1 MKPKL
6 FAIFALYC
14 AMMLAAGCSGEPAEQ
29 EIVDPE
35 NAEQIFVG
43 NDEAESGPD
52 FLRSEFTSSDNY
64 TLTIV
69 EHTTHASSEFCLL
82 RTPNGNLCLIASGA
96 QESCA
101 LSGYRIDYNSDGKV
115 KCVSYLGRLDEDEYR
130 KFDGNN
136 GDVEIMKRW
145 LETSRHSDN
154 SINFEIERDE
164 EGNVAKVGNLEV
176 PYGFTAKYY
185 LSQWGPFWV
194 SDIDGDC
201 IGFFVELI
209 DNDIEGSS
217 VNYLYMDNHLIAEKA
232 YWKGTF
238 IKARTYN
245 HRGCMVAKYDD
256 RNINLLDQTFYDYS
270 ETPRWYID
278 ESK

>member
-6 FAIFALYC
+6 FAFFALC
-14 AMMLAAGCSGEPAEQ
+14 AMTLAAGCSGHPAGL
-29 EIVDPE
+29 VDPE

-43 NDEAESGPD
+43 DGEAESGPD

-96 QESCA
+96 QEACG
-101 LSGYRIDYNSDGKV
+101 LSGYRIDYNPDGKV
-115 KCVSYLGRLDEDEYR
+115 KCVSYLGYLDEDEYR
-130 KFDGNN
+130 KLDGNN
-136 GDVEIMKRW
+136 GNVEIMKRW

-194 SDIDGDC
+194 SDIDGGC
-201 IGFFVELI
+201 ISFFVELI
-209 DNDIEGSS
+209 DNNIEGSS

-245 HRGCMVAKYDD
+245 HMGCMVKTYTD
-256 RNINLLDQTFYDYS
+256 RNINLLDQTFYDFTDTS
-270 ETPRWYID
+270 RWYVD
-278 ESK
+278 EK

>member
-6 FAIFALYC
+6 FAIFALC
-14 AMMLAAGCSGEPAEQ
+14 AMMLAAGCSGDPAGL
-29 EIVDPE
+29 VDPE

-101 LSGYRIDYNSDGKV
+101 LSGYRIDYNPDGKV
-115 KCVSYLGRLDEDEYR
+115 KCVSYLGYLDEDEYR
-130 KFDGNN
+130 KLDGNN

-154 SINFEIERDE
+154 NINFEIERDE
-164 EGNVAKVGNLEV
+164 EGNVAKVGSLEV

-194 SDIDGDC
+194 SDIDGGC

-245 HRGCMVAKYDD
+245 YRGCMVETYTD
-256 RNINLLDQTFYDYS
+256 RNINLLDQTYYDFS
-270 ETPRWYID
+270 DSPRWYVD
-278 ESK
+278 EK

>member
-14 AMMLAAGCSGEPAEQ
+14 AMMLAAGCSGEPAGL
-29 EIVDPE
+29 VDPE

-96 QESCA
+96 QESCG
-101 LSGYRIDYNSDGKV
+101 LSGYRIDYNPDGKV
-115 KCVSYLGRLDEDEYR
+115 KCVSYLGYLNEDEYY

-194 SDIDGDC
+194 SDIDGGC
-201 IGFFVELI
+201 ISFFVELI
-209 DNDIEGSS
+209 DNNIEGSS

-245 HRGCMVAKYDD
+245 YMGCMVETYTD
-256 RNINLLDQTFYDYS
+256 RNINLLEQTFYDFTD
-270 ETPRWYID
+270 TPRWYID
-278 ESK
+278 EK

>member
-6 FAIFALYC
+6 FAFFALC
-14 AMMLAAGCSGEPAEQ
+14 AMMLAAGCSGDPAGL
-29 EIVDPE
+29 VDPE

-96 QESCA
+96 QESCG
-101 LSGYRIDYNSDGKV
+101 LSGYRIDYNPDGKV
-115 KCVSYLGRLDEDEYR
+115 KCVSYLGYLDEDEYR
-130 KFDGNN
+130 KLDGNN
-136 GDVEIMKRW
+136 GNVEIMKRW

-164 EGNVAKVGNLEV
+164 EGNVAKVGSLEV

-194 SDIDGDC
+194 SDIDGGC

-245 HRGCMVAKYDD
+245 CRGCMVETYTD
-256 RNINLLDQTFYDYS
+256 RNINLLDQTFYDFTDS
-270 ETPRWYID
+270 PRWYID
-278 ESK
+278 EK

>member
-6 FAIFALYC
+6 FAIFALC
-14 AMMLAAGCSGEPAEQ
+14 AMMLAAGCSGDPAGL
-29 EIVDPE
+29 VDPE

-96 QESCA
+96 QEACG
-101 LSGYRIDYNSDGKV
+101 LSGYRIDYNPDGKV
-115 KCVSYLGRLDEDEYR
+115 KCVSYLGRLDEDEYY

-136 GDVEIMKRW
+136 GNVEIMKRW

-154 SINFEIERDE
+154 NINFEIERDE

-194 SDIDGDC
+194 SDIDGGC

-217 VNYLYMDNHLIAEKA
+217 VNYLYMDNHLIDEKD

-238 IKARTYN
+238 IKARTYD
-245 HRGCMVAKYDD
+245 HRGCMVETYTD
-256 RNINLLDQTFYDYS
+256 RNINLLDQTFYDFTD
-270 ETPRWYID
+270 TPRWYIN
-278 ESK
+278 EK

>member
-6 FAIFALYC
+6 FAIFALC
-14 AMMLAAGCSGEPAEQ
+14 AMMLAAGCSGDPAGL
-29 EIVDPE
+29 VDPE

-115 KCVSYLGRLDEDEYR
+115 KCVSYLGRLDEDEYY

-136 GDVEIMKRW
+136 GNVEIMKRW

-194 SDIDGDC
+194 NDIDGGC

-245 HRGCMVAKYDD
+245 YMGCMVETYTD
-256 RNINLLDQTFYDYS
+256 RNINLLEQTFYDFS
-270 ETPRWYID
+270 GSSRWYVD
-278 ESK
+278 EK

>member
-6 FAIFALYC
+6 FAIFALC
-14 AMMLAAGCSGEPAEQ
+14 AMMLAAGCSGDPAGL
-29 EIVDPE
+29 VDPE

-115 KCVSYLGRLDEDEYR
+115 KCVSYLGRLDEDEYY

-136 GDVEIMKRW
+136 GNVEIMKRW

-154 SINFEIERDE
+154 NINFEIERDE

-194 SDIDGDC
+194 SDIDGGC
-201 IGFFVELI
+201 ISFFVELI
-209 DNDIEGSS
+209 DNNIEGSS

-245 HRGCMVAKYDD
+245 YMGCMVETYTD
-256 RNINLLDQTFYDYS
+256 RNINLLDQTFYDFTD
-270 ETPRWYID
+270 TPRWYIN
-278 ESK
+278 EK

>member
-6 FAIFALYC
+6 FAFFALC
-14 AMMLAAGCSGEPAEQ
+14 AMTLAAGCSGDPAEQ

-43 NDEAESGPD
+43 DGETESGPD
-52 FLRSEFTSSDNY
+52 FLCSEFTSSDNY

-101 LSGYRIDYNSDGKV
+101 LSGYRIDYNPDGKV
-115 KCVSYLGRLDEDEYR
+115 KCVSYLGYLDEDEYD
-130 KFDGNN
+130 KLDGND
-136 GDVEIMKRW
+136 GDVEVMKRW

-176 PYGFTAKYY
+176 PFGFTAKYY
-185 LSQWGPFWV
+185 LSQWGPFWT
-194 SDIDGDC
+194 SDINGGC

-209 DNDIEGSS
+209 DNNIEGSS

-245 HRGCMVAKYDD
+245 YMGCMVETYTD
-256 RNINLLDQTFYDYS
+256 RNINLLDQTYDDFTD
-270 ETPRWYID
+270 TPRWYVD
-278 ESK
+278 EK

>member
-14 AMMLAAGCSGEPAEQ
+14 AMMLAAGCSGEPAGL
-29 EIVDPE
+29 VDPE

-96 QESCA
+96 QEACG
-101 LSGYRIDYNSDGKV
+101 LSGYRIDYNPDGKV
-115 KCVSYLGRLDEDEYR
+115 KCVSYLGRLDEDEYY

-136 GDVEIMKRW
+136 GNVEIMKRW

-194 SDIDGDC
+194 SDIDGGC
-201 IGFFVELI
+201 ISFFVELI
-209 DNDIEGSS
+209 DNNIEGSS

-245 HRGCMVAKYDD
+245 YMGCMVETYTD
-256 RNINLLDQTFYDYS
+256 RNINLLDQTFYDFTD
-270 ETPRWYID
+270 TPRWYIN
-278 ESK
+278 EK

>member
-14 AMMLAAGCSGEPAEQ
+14 AMMLAAGCSGDPAEQ

-96 QESCA
+96 QEACG
-101 LSGYRIDYNSDGKV
+101 LSGYRIDYNPDGKV
-115 KCVSYLGRLDEDEYR
+115 KCVSYLGYLDEDEYR
-130 KFDGNN
+130 KLHGNN
-136 GDVEIMKRW
+136 GNVEIMKRW

-194 SDIDGDC
+194 SDIDGGC

-209 DNDIEGSS
+209 DNNIEGSS

-245 HRGCMVAKYDD
+245 DMGCMVETYTD
-256 RNINLLDQTFYDYS
+256 RNINLLDQTFYDFTD
-270 ETPRWYID
+270 TPRWYVD
-278 ESK
+278 EK

>member
-1 MKPKL
+1 MKSKL

-43 NDEAESGPD
+43 YDETELGPD
-52 FLRSEFTSSDNY
+52 FVRTDFTSSDNY

-69 EHTTHASSEFCLL
+69 EHTTHASTDYCQL
-82 RTPNGNLCLIASGA
+82 RTPNGNLCLVASGA
-96 QESCA
+96 QEACA
-101 LSGYRIDYNSDGKV
+101 ITGYRIDYNPDGKV
-115 KCVSYLGRLDEDEYR
+115 KCVSYIDYLDEDEYR
-130 KFDGNN
+130 NLEGKT

-145 LETSRHSDN
+145 VEASRRSDKN
-154 SINFEIERDE
+154 INFEIVRNE
-164 EGNVAKVGNLEV
+164 EGKVTKVGDVEV
-176 PYGFTAKYY
+176 PDGYTAKYF
-185 LSQWGPFWV
+185 LSEWGPFWTN
-194 SDIDGDC
+194 DIWGGC

-209 DNDIEGSS
+209 DEDIEGSS
-217 VNYLYMDNHLIAEKA
+217 VNYLYYENRLIAEKA

-245 HRGCMVAKYDD
+245 HRGCMVETYTD
-256 RNINLLDQTFYDYS
+256 RNINLLDQTYYDFS
-270 ETPRWYID
+270 ETPRWYVD
-278 ESK
+278 EK

>member
-1 MKPKL
+1 M
-6 FAIFALYC
+6 
-14 AMMLAAGCSGEPAEQ
+14 
-29 EIVDPE
+29 
-35 NAEQIFVG
+35 G

-96 QESCA
+96 QEACG
-101 LSGYRIDYNSDGKV
+101 LSGYRIDYNPDGKV
-115 KCVSYLGRLDEDEYR
+115 KCVSYLGYLDEDEYR
-130 KFDGNN
+130 KLHGDNGNN
-136 GDVEIMKRW
+136 GNVEIMKRW

-194 SDIDGDC
+194 SDIDGGC
-201 IGFFVELI
+201 ISFFVELI
-209 DNDIEGSS
+209 DNNIEGSS

-245 HRGCMVAKYDD
+245 YMGCMVETYTD
-256 RNINLLDQTFYDYS
+256 RNINLLDQSFYDFTDS
-270 ETPRWYID
+270 PRWYID
-278 ESK
+278 EK

>member
-6 FAIFALYC
+6 FAIFALC
-14 AMMLAAGCSGEPAEQ
+14 AMMLAAGCSGDPAGL
-29 EIVDPE
+29 VDPE

-115 KCVSYLGRLDEDEYR
+115 KCVSYLGRLDEDEYY

-136 GDVEIMKRW
+136 GNVEIMKRW

-194 SDIDGDC
+194 NDIDGGC
-201 IGFFVELI
+201 ISFFVELI
-209 DNDIEGSS
+209 DNNIEGSS

-245 HRGCMVAKYDD
+245 YMGCMVETYTD
-256 RNINLLDQTFYDYS
+256 RNINLLDQTFYDFTDS
-270 ETPRWYID
+270 PRWYID
-278 ESK
+278 EK

>member
-6 FAIFALYC
+6 FAFFALC
-14 AMMLAAGCSGEPAEQ
+14 AMMLAAGCSGEPAGL
-29 EIVDPE
+29 VDPE

-43 NDEAESGPD
+43 DGETESGPD

-96 QESCA
+96 QEACG
-101 LSGYRIDYNSDGKV
+101 LSGYRIDYNPDGKV
-115 KCVSYLGRLDEDEYR
+115 KCVSYLGYLDEDEYR
-130 KFDGNN
+130 KLDGNN
-136 GDVEIMKRW
+136 GNVEIMKRW

-194 SDIDGDC
+194 SDIDGGC

-245 HRGCMVAKYDD
+245 HRGCMIETYTD
-256 RNINLLDQTFYDYS
+256 RNINLLDQTFYDFTDS
-270 ETPRWYID
+270 PRWYID
-278 ESK
+278 EK

>member
-1 MKPKL
+1 M
-6 FAIFALYC
+6 
-14 AMMLAAGCSGEPAEQ
+14 
-29 EIVDPE
+29 
-35 NAEQIFVG
+35 
-43 NDEAESGPD
+43 
-52 FLRSEFTSSDNY
+52 RSEFTSSDNY

-101 LSGYRIDYNSDGKV
+101 LSGYRIDYNPDGKV
-115 KCVSYLGRLDEDEYR
+115 KCVSYLGYLDEDEYR
-130 KFDGNN
+130 KLHGNN
-136 GDVEIMKRW
+136 GNVEIMKRW

-194 SDIDGDC
+194 SDIDGGC

-245 HRGCMVAKYDD
+245 DMGCMVETYTD
-256 RNINLLDQTFYDYS
+256 RNINLLDQTYYDFS
-270 ETPRWYID
+270 DSSLWYVD
-278 ESK
+278 EK

>member
-1 MKPKL
+1 MNPKL
-6 FAIFALYC
+6 FAFFALC
-14 AMMLAAGCSGEPAEQ
+14 AMMLAAGCSGDPAGL
-29 EIVDPE
+29 VDPE

-96 QESCA
+96 QEACG
-101 LSGYRIDYNSDGKV
+101 LSGYRIDYNPDGKV
-115 KCVSYLGRLDEDEYR
+115 KCVSYLGYLDEDEYR
-130 KFDGNN
+130 KLDGNN
-136 GDVEIMKRW
+136 GNVEIMKRW

-164 EGNVAKVGNLEV
+164 EGNVAKVGSLEV

-194 SDIDGDC
+194 SDIDGGC
-201 IGFFVELI
+201 ISFFVELI
-209 DNDIEGSS
+209 DNNIEGSS

-245 HRGCMVAKYDD
+245 YMGCMVETYTD
-256 RNINLLDQTFYDYS
+256 RNINLLDQTYYDFS
-270 ETPRWYID
+270 DTPRWYIN
-278 ESK
+278 EK

>member
-6 FAIFALYC
+6 FAIFALC
-14 AMMLAAGCSGEPAEQ
+14 AMMLAAGCSGDPAGL
-29 EIVDPE
+29 VDPE

-69 EHTTHASSEFCLL
+69 EHTTHASSEFWLL

-96 QESCA
+96 QEACG
-101 LSGYRIDYNSDGKV
+101 LSGYRIDYNPDGKV
-115 KCVSYLGRLDEDEYR
+115 KCVSYLGRLDEDEYY

-136 GDVEIMKRW
+136 GNVEIMKRW

-194 SDIDGDC
+194 SDIDGGC

-245 HRGCMVAKYDD
+245 YMGCMVETYTD
-256 RNINLLDQTFYDYS
+256 RNINLLDQTFYDFTDS
-270 ETPRWYID
+270 PRWYID
-278 ESK
+278 EK

>member
-6 FAIFALYC
+6 FAIFALC
-14 AMMLAAGCSGEPAEQ
+14 AMVLAAGCSGEPAGL
-29 EIVDPE
+29 VDPE

-96 QESCA
+96 QEACG
-101 LSGYRIDYNSDGKV
+101 LSGYRIDYNPDGKV

-130 KFDGNN
+130 KLDGNN

-194 SDIDGDC
+194 SDIDGGC

-245 HRGCMVAKYDD
+245 HRGCMVETYTD
-256 RNINLLDQTFYDYS
+256 RNINLLDQTYYDFS
-270 ETPRWYID
+270 DSPRWYID
-278 ESK
+278 EK

>member
-14 AMMLAAGCSGEPAEQ
+14 AMMLAAGCSGDPAGL
-29 EIVDPE
+29 VDPE

-130 KFDGNN
+130 KLDGNN
-136 GDVEIMKRW
+136 GNVEIMKRW

-194 SDIDGDC
+194 SDINGGC

-245 HRGCMVAKYDD
+245 HRGCMVETYTD
-256 RNINLLDQTFYDYS
+256 RNINLLDQTYYDFS
-270 ETPRWYID
+270 DSPRWYID
-278 ESK
+278 EK

>member
-6 FAIFALYC
+6 FAIFALC
-14 AMMLAAGCSGEPAEQ
+14 AMMLAAGCSGDPAGL
-29 EIVDPE
+29 VDPE

-101 LSGYRIDYNSDGKV
+101 LSGYRIDYNPDGKV
-115 KCVSYLGRLDEDEYR
+115 KCVSYLGYLDEDEYR
-130 KFDGNN
+130 KLDGNN
-136 GDVEIMKRW
+136 GNVEIMKRW

-194 SDIDGDC
+194 SDIHGGC

-245 HRGCMVAKYDD
+245 HRGCMVETYTD
-256 RNINLLDQTFYDYS
+256 RNINLLDQTFYDFTD
-270 ETPRWYID
+270 TPRWYVD
-278 ESK
+278 EK

>member
-6 FAIFALYC
+6 FAIFALC
-14 AMMLAAGCSGEPAEQ
+14 AMMLAAGCSGDPAGL
-29 EIVDPE
+29 VDPE

-115 KCVSYLGRLDEDEYR
+115 KCVSYLGRLDEDEYY

-136 GDVEIMKRW
+136 GNVEIMKRW

-154 SINFEIERDE
+154 NINFEIERDE

-194 SDIDGDC
+194 SDIDGGC

-245 HRGCMVAKYDD
+245 HRGCMVETYTD
-256 RNINLLDQTFYDYS
+256 RNINLLDQTYYDFS
-270 ETPRWYID
+270 DSSLWYVD
-278 ESK
+278 EN

>member
-6 FAIFALYC
+6 FAFFALC
-14 AMMLAAGCSGEPAEQ
+14 AMMLAAGCSGEPAGL
-29 EIVDPE
+29 VDPE

-101 LSGYRIDYNSDGKV
+101 LSGYRIDYNPDGKV
-115 KCVSYLGRLDEDEYR
+115 KCVSYLGRLDEDEYY

-136 GDVEIMKRW
+136 GNVEIMKRW

-194 SDIDGDC
+194 SDIDGGC
-201 IGFFVELI
+201 ISFFVELI

-245 HRGCMVAKYDD
+245 DMGCMVETYTD
-256 RNINLLDQTFYDYS
+256 RNINLLDQTFYDFTDS
-270 ETPRWYID
+270 PRWYIN
-278 ESK
+278 EK

>member
-6 FAIFALYC
+6 FAFFALC
-14 AMMLAAGCSGEPAEQ
+14 AMMLAAGCSGEPAGL
-29 EIVDPE
+29 VDPE

-43 NDEAESGPD
+43 DGETESGPD

-96 QESCA
+96 QEACG
-101 LSGYRIDYNSDGKV
+101 LSGYRIDYNPDGKV
-115 KCVSYLGRLDEDEYR
+115 KCVSYLGYLDEDEYR
-130 KFDGNN
+130 KLDGNN
-136 GDVEIMKRW
+136 GNVEIMKRW

-194 SDIDGDC
+194 SDIDGGC

-245 HRGCMVAKYDD
+245 HRGCMVETYTD
-256 RNINLLDQTFYDYS
+256 RNINLLDQTFYDFTDS
-270 ETPRWYID
+270 PRWYID
-278 ESK
+278 EK

>member
-14 AMMLAAGCSGEPAEQ
+14 AMMLAAGCSGEPAGL
-29 EIVDPE
+29 VDPE

-96 QESCA
+96 QEACG
-101 LSGYRIDYNSDGKV
+101 LSGYRIDYNPDGKV

-130 KFDGNN
+130 KLDGNN
-136 GDVEIMKRW
+136 GNVEIMKRW

-194 SDIDGDC
+194 SDIDGGC

-232 YWKGTF
+232 
-238 IKARTYN
+238 R
-245 HRGCMVAKYDD
+245 
-256 RNINLLDQTFYDYS
+256 S
-270 ETPRWYID
+270 EEHTSELQSQR
-278 ESK
+278 

>member
-14 AMMLAAGCSGEPAEQ
+14 AMMLAAGCSGEPAGL
-29 EIVDPE
+29 VDPE

-101 LSGYRIDYNSDGKV
+101 LSGYRIDYNPDGKV

-130 KFDGNN
+130 KLDGNN
-136 GDVEIMKRW
+136 GNVEIMKRW

-194 SDIDGDC
+194 SDINGGC

-245 HRGCMVAKYDD
+245 HRGCMVETYTD
-256 RNINLLDQTFYDYS
+256 RNINLLDQTFYDFTD
-270 ETPRWYID
+270 TPRWYIN
-278 ESK
+278 EK

>member
-6 FAIFALYC
+6 FAIFALC
-14 AMMLAAGCSGEPAEQ
+14 AMMLAAGCSGDPAGL
-29 EIVDPE
+29 VDPE

-101 LSGYRIDYNSDGKV
+101 LSGYRIDYNPDGKV
-115 KCVSYLGRLDEDEYR
+115 KCVSYLGYLDEDEYR
-130 KFDGNN
+130 KLHGNN
-136 GDVEIMKRW
+136 GNVEIMKRW

-154 SINFEIERDE
+154 NINFEIERDE

-194 SDIDGDC
+194 SDIDGGC
-201 IGFFVELI
+201 ISFFVELI

-245 HRGCMVAKYDD
+245 HRGCMVETYTD
-256 RNINLLDQTFYDYS
+256 RNINLLDQTFYDFTD
-270 ETPRWYID
+270 TPRWYVD
-278 ESK
+278 EK

>member
-6 FAIFALYC
+6 FAFFALC
-14 AMMLAAGCSGEPAEQ
+14 AMMLAAGCSGEPAGL
-29 EIVDPE
+29 VDPE

-96 QESCA
+96 QEACG
-101 LSGYRIDYNSDGKV
+101 LSGYRIDYNPDGKV
-115 KCVSYLGRLDEDEYR
+115 KCVSYLGRLDEDEYY

-136 GDVEIMKRW
+136 GNVEIMKRW

-194 SDIDGDC
+194 SDINGGC

-245 HRGCMVAKYDD
+245 YMGCMVETYTD
-256 RNINLLDQTFYDYS
+256 RNINLLDQTFYDFTD
-270 ETPRWYID
+270 TPRWYID
-278 ESK
+278 EK

>member
-6 FAIFALYC
+6 FAFFALC
-14 AMMLAAGCSGEPAEQ
+14 AMMLAAGCSGDPAGL
-29 EIVDPE
+29 VDPE

-101 LSGYRIDYNSDGKV
+101 LSGYRIDYNPDGKV

-136 GDVEIMKRW
+136 GNVEIMKRW

-194 SDIDGDC
+194 SDIDGGC

-209 DNDIEGSS
+209 DEDIEGSS

-245 HRGCMVAKYDD
+245 YQGCMVAKYDD
-256 RNINLLDQTFYDYS
+256 REINLLDQSFYDYS

>member
-6 FAIFALYC
+6 FAIFALC
-14 AMMLAAGCSGEPAEQ
+14 AMMLAAGCSGDPAGL
-29 EIVDPE
+29 VDPE

-96 QESCA
+96 QEACG
-101 LSGYRIDYNSDGKV
+101 LSGYRIDYNPDGKV
-115 KCVSYLGRLDEDEYR
+115 KCVSYLGYLDEDEYR
-130 KFDGNN
+130 KLHGNN
-136 GDVEIMKRW
+136 GNVEIMKRW

-194 SDIDGDC
+194 SDINGGC

-245 HRGCMVAKYDD
+245 HRGCMVETYTD
-256 RNINLLDQTFYDYS
+256 RNINLLDQTFYDFTD
-270 ETPRWYID
+270 TPRWYIN
-278 ESK
+278 EK

>member
-6 FAIFALYC
+6 FAIFALC
-14 AMMLAAGCSGEPAEQ
+14 AMMLAAGCSGDPAGL
-29 EIVDPE
+29 VDPE

-96 QESCA
+96 QEACG

-130 KFDGNN
+130 KLDGNN
-136 GDVEIMKRW
+136 GNVEIMKRW

-164 EGNVAKVGNLEV
+164 EGNVAKVGSLEV

-194 SDIDGDC
+194 SDIDGGC

-245 HRGCMVAKYDD
+245 DMGCMVETYTD
-256 RNINLLDQTFYDYS
+256 RNINLLDQTLYDFTDS
-270 ETPRWYID
+270 PRWYID
-278 ESK
+278 EK

>member
-14 AMMLAAGCSGEPAEQ
+14 AMMLAAGCSGDPAGL
-29 EIVDPE
+29 VDPE

-115 KCVSYLGRLDEDEYR
+115 KCVSYLGRLDEDEYH

-136 GDVEIMKRW
+136 GNVEIMKRW

-194 SDIDGDC
+194 SDIDGGC

-245 HRGCMVAKYDD
+245 HRGCMVETYTD
-256 RNINLLDQTFYDYS
+256 RNINLLDQTFYDFTDS
-270 ETPRWYID
+270 PRWYVD
-278 ESK
+278 EK